1 MTECTSVALADPTGT
16 CRTTALIVIPF
27 AVAALAA
34 MWKKHQGP
42 RASL

>member
-1 MTECTSVALADPTGT
+1 MTECTSVALADPTG
-16 CRTTALIVIPF
+16 TTALIVIPF